1 MGLRVG
7 VASRVL
13 ELRVRQE
20 VVAQAGGRR
29 QVVRLG
35 EEVAARVARH
45 LAGALLARRVERLE
59 EGRRLAPDGVAPGRV
74 ALLLQRLPPLEVGAL
89 ALLCLRPLMAPSNL
103 PSVLNATSQD
113 IEMLLAAQSHLGS
126 KNLQVHM
133 EPYLW
138 KTRADG
144 VNVINIGKT
153 WYVAAAAAMAPDQ
166 GPLGDGSIVLAA
178 RIIVAIDNPAD
189 ICVISARPYGQ
200 RAVLKFA
207 AHTGASSIAGR
218 FTPGSFTNYITR
230 SFKEPRLIIV
240 TDPRT
245 DAQAIKE
252 ASYVNIPVIA
262 LCDTDSPTDYVDVAI
277 PTNNKGR
284 HAIGT
289 VWWLLA
295 REVLRLRGTIY
306 NRETPWDVMPDL
318 YFYRDPEAEAEEKVE
333 EEKAPGVD
341 EEGPAAIETGVA
353 GAGADWDAS
362 GAAAGFTGAPA
373 ATTGAGWDGA
383 EGGDW
388 AASGQG
394 EWAAEAS
401 ASKETT
407 QW

>member
-1 MGLRVG
+1 
-7 VASRVL
+7 
-13 ELRVRQE
+13 
-20 VVAQAGGRR
+20 
-29 QVVRLG
+29 
-35 EEVAARVARH
+35 
-45 LAGALLARRVERLE
+45 
-59 EGRRLAPDGVAPGRV
+59 
-74 ALLLQRLPPLEVGAL
+74 
-89 ALLCLRPLMAPSNL
+89 MAPSNL
-103 PSVLNATSQD
+103 PSVLNATTQD
-113 IEMLLAAQSHLGS
+113 IEMLLAAQTHVGS

-144 VNVINIGKT
+144 VNIINIGKT
-153 WYVAAAAAMAPDQ
+153 WEK
-166 GPLGDGSIVLAA
+166 IVLAA

-262 LCDTDSPTDYVDVAI
+262 LCDTDSSTEYVDVAI

-295 REVLRLRGTIY
+295 REVLRLRGTIP
-306 NRETPWDVMPDL
+306 NREAPWDVMPDL
-318 YFYRDPEAEAEEKVE
+318 YFYRDPDTEAEEKAEEDKPAE
-333 EEKAPGVD
+333 EE
-341 EEGPAAIETGVA
+341 PAAPIAETGAVPAA
-353 GAGADWDAS
+353 GGEWEA
-362 GAAAGFTGAPA
+362 GAAAPT
-373 ATTGAGWDGA
+373 WDGA
-383 EGGDW
+383 EPTDW
-388 AASGQG
+388 ATSGTG
-394 EWAAEAS
+394 EWAEPP
-401 ASKETT
+401 KEQS